1 MKSKR
6 AGDGGRVLGA
16 RSQKST
22 RLAKE
27 VERKEVKK
35 VSDVWKLE
43 NEGSKLREF
52 PLRN

>member
-1 MKSKR
+1 MKLKR

-22 RLAKE
+22 RPEKE
-27 VERKEVKK
+27 VERKTVKK
-35 VSDVWKLE
+35 VTSVCKLE
-43 NEGSKLREF
+43 NEVSKLREF